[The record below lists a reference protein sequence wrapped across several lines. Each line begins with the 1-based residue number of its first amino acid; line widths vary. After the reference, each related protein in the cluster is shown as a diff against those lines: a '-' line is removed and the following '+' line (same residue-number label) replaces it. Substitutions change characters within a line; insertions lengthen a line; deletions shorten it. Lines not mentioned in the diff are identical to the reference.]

1 MSTCMSMYMYLY
13 AYNVKEIDGACRRL
27 RSVDVKSAPFR
38 ELLEEW
44 SDIQSSRRSEP
55 DISGLGHGLRR
66 TAMRLRE
73 RFSWWLLDTASTSS
87 GSHEGSSRNM
97 PLTAS
102 L

>member
-1 MSTCMSMYMYLY
+1 MSTCMPMYMYFY

-73 RFSWWLLDTASTSS
+73 RFSWWLPDPASTSADLYEVMS
-87 GSHEGSSRNM
+87 QKM

-102 L
+102 P